1 MNCHGTGL
9 KKSEREKSE
18 SLSVKGRLTLRKGG
32 NCMSNY
38 VEMWKNLGMDLDTH
52 DQLCQVLPTAF
63 GDVYLSQ
70 ENRPEGMG
78 FWDFVVSEIHGIRP
92 AELIEAQK
100 NGQKVFGTFCVYVP
114 DEVVIAAN
122 GIVTGLCGGSQFWVP
137 GGEKVLPKS
146 TCPLIKASVGA
157 RLDKTCPFFCIADMY
172 VGETTCDGKKKAW
185 EILGKEVPMYIMD
198 IPQMKREKDIQKWAE
213 EIADF
218 AKVVEEFTG
227 NKITVENLNEAIKTI
242 NNKRRAMARV
252 FAATR
257 GDVIPISGKDRLLM
271 TQIAFFDDPTRCAQM
286 CDKLADELDERI
298 KNGVSVFPAGTKR
311 ILLTGTPLAIPNW
324 KLHHII
330 ETSGAAVVCEEMC
343 TGTRY
348 FENPVD
354 ETQTTLEGQFRAL
367 SERYMKNNC
376 ACFTPNT
383 GRIDD
388 IIRLAKEYKA
398 DGVIDVNL
406 KFCCLYDTEGYEV
419 EKALKEAGIPV
430 LGIETDYTD
439 TDAEQLRTR
448 IGAFVEM
455 LG

>member
-1 MNCHGTGL
+1 
-9 KKSEREKSE
+9 
-18 SLSVKGRLTLRKGG
+18 
-32 NCMSNY
+32 MSDY
-38 VEMWKNLGMDLDTH
+38 VQMWKDLGMDLETH
-52 DQLCQVLPTAF
+52 DALCQVLPTAF

-70 ENRPEGMG
+70 ENRPEAMG

-92 AELIEAQK
+92 SELIKAQE

-114 DEVVIAAN
+114 DEVVIAAK

-157 RLDKTCPFFCIADMY
+157 RLDRTCPFFRIADMY
-172 VGETTCDGKKKAW
+172 VGETTCDGKKKAY
-185 EILGKEVPMYIMD
+185 EILAEDVPMHIMD
-198 IPQMKREKDIQKWAE
+198 VPQMKRPEDIEKWAG
-213 EIADF
+213 EIAAF
-218 AKVVEEFTG
+218 AKVVEDFTG
-227 NKITVENLNEAIKTI
+227 NEITVENLNEAIKVV
-242 NNKRRAMARV
+242 NEKRKALARV
-252 FAATR
+252 FEAR
-257 GDVIPISGKDRLLM
+257 KSKVMPISGKDALLM
-271 TQIAFFDDPTRCAQM
+271 MQIAFFDDPVRCAEM
-286 CDKLADELDERI
+286 TNKLADELEQRI
-298 KNGVSVFPAGTKR
+298 KDGVSAFPEGTKR
-311 ILLTGTPLAIPNW
+311 ILITGTPLAIPNW

-348 FENPVD
+348 FENLVD
-354 ETQTTLEGQFRAL
+354 ETQTNLDDKYMALEKSHL
-367 SERYMKNNC
+367 KKNC
-376 ACFTPNT
+376 ECFTPNT
-383 GRIDD
+383 GRIED
-388 IIRLAKEYKA
+388 ILRLAKEYDV

-406 KFCCLYDTEGYEV
+406 KFCSIYDIEGYSV

-448 IGAFVEM
+448 IEAFVEM

>member
-1 MNCHGTGL
+1 
-9 KKSEREKSE
+9 
-18 SLSVKGRLTLRKGG
+18 
-32 NCMSNY
+32 MSNY
-38 VEMWKNLGMDLDTH
+38 VEMWKDLGMDLENH
-52 DQLCQVLPTAF
+52 DNLCQVLPVAF

-92 AELIEAQK
+92 AELVEARK

-137 GGEKVLPKS
+137 DGEKVLPKS

-157 RLDKTCPFFCIADMY
+157 RLGKTCPFFRLADMY

-185 EILGKEVPMYIMD
+185 EILGEDVPMHIMD
-198 IPQMKREKDIQKWAE
+198 IPQMKRPEDIERWAG
-213 EIADF
+213 EIKKF
-218 AKVVEEFTG
+218 AKVVEDLTG
-227 NKITVENLNEAIKTI
+227 NQITIEKLNEAIKTV
-242 NNKRRAMARV
+242 NEKRKAMARV
-252 FAATR
+252 YEARKA
-257 GDVIPISGKDRLLM
+257 DKLPISGKDALLM
-271 TQIAFFDDPTRCAQM
+271 SQIAFFDDPTRCAQM
-286 CDKLADELDERI
+286 CNKLADELDKRI
-298 KNGVSVFPAGTKR
+298 EDGVSVFPAGTKR

-324 KLHHII
+324 KLHHIV

-348 FENPVD
+348 FENLVD
-354 ETQTTLEGQFRAL
+354 DSCQTLDEAYMAL
-367 SERYMKNNC
+367 AQRYMKTNC

-388 IIRLAKEYKA
+388 LLRLAKEYKV

-406 KFCCLYDTEGYEV
+406 KFCCLYDTEGYNV
-419 EKALKEAGIPV
+419 EKAMKAAGIPV

-439 TDAEQLRTR
+439 TDAEQLKTR
-448 IGAFVEM
+448 VQAFVEM

>member
-1 MNCHGTGL
+1 MA
-9 KKSEREKSE
+9 
-18 SLSVKGRLTLRKGG
+18 
-32 NCMSNY
+32 NY
-38 VEMWKNLGMDLDTH
+38 KEMWKDLGMDLETH
-52 DQLCQVLPTAF
+52 DLLCEVLPTAF

-78 FWDFVVSEIHGIRP
+78 FWDMVVADIHGIRP

-137 GGEKVLPKS
+137 SGEAVLPPN

-157 RLDKTCPFFCIADMY
+157 RLGKTCPFFRIADMY

-185 EILGKEVPMYIMD
+185 EILGQDVPMHIMD
-198 IPQMKREKDIQKWAE
+198 MPQMKRAKDVEKWED
-213 EIADF
+213 EIKDF

-227 NKITVENLNEAIKTI
+227 NAITPEKLGEAIHII
-242 NNKRRAMARV
+242 NEKRKALARMYEARKNKN
-252 FAATR
+252 
-257 GDVIPISGKDRLLM
+257 IPISGRDALLVM
-271 TQIAFFDDPTRCAQM
+271 QIAFFDDPVRCAQM
-286 CDKLADELDERI
+286 VNKLADELEKRI
-298 KNGVSVFPAGTKR
+298 EDGVSVFPAGTKR
-311 ILLTGTPLAIPNW
+311 IMLTGTPMAIPNW
-324 KLHHII
+324 KLHQII
-330 ETSGAAVVCEEMC
+330 ETSGAAVVCEETC

-348 FENPVD
+348 FEGLVD
-354 ETQTTLEGQFRAL
+354 ESAATLEEQYKAIA
-367 SERYMKNNC
+367 ERYMGINC

-383 GRIDD
+383 GRVDD
-388 IIRLAKEYKA
+388 ILRLAKEYDV

-406 KFCCLYDTEGYEV
+406 KFCCLYDTEGYTV

-439 TDAEQLRTR
+439 ADAEQLKTR
-448 IGAFVEM
+448 IQAFVEM
-455 LG
+455 LD

>member
-1 MNCHGTGL
+1 M
-9 KKSEREKSE
+9 
-18 SLSVKGRLTLRKGG
+18 
-32 NCMSNY
+32 
-38 VEMWKNLGMDLDTH
+38 
-52 DQLCQVLPTAF
+52 
-63 GDVYLSQ
+63 
-70 ENRPEGMG
+70 
-78 FWDFVVSEIHGIRP
+78 
-92 AELIEAQK
+92 
-100 NGQKVFGTFCVYVP
+100 
-114 DEVVIAAN
+114 
-122 GIVTGLCGGSQFWVP
+122 
-137 GGEKVLPKS
+137 
-146 TCPLIKASVGA
+146 
-157 RLDKTCPFFCIADMY
+157 
-172 VGETTCDGKKKAW
+172 
-185 EILGKEVPMYIMD
+185 
-198 IPQMKREKDIQKWAE
+198 
-213 EIADF
+213 
-218 AKVVEEFTG
+218 
-227 NKITVENLNEAIKTI
+227 
-242 NNKRRAMARV
+242 
-252 FAATR
+252 
-257 GDVIPISGKDRLLM
+257 
-271 TQIAFFDDPTRCAQM
+271 
-286 CDKLADELDERI
+286 
-298 KNGVSVFPAGTKR
+298 SVFPAGTKR

-406 KFCCLYDTEGYEV
+406 KFCCLYDTEGYAV

>member
-1 MNCHGTGL
+1 
-9 KKSEREKSE
+9 
-18 SLSVKGRLTLRKGG
+18 
-32 NCMSNY
+32 MSNY
-38 VEMWKNLGMDLDTH
+38 VEMWKDLGMDLENH
-52 DQLCQVLPTAF
+52 DNLCQVLPVAF

-92 AELIEAQK
+92 AELVEARK

-137 GGEKVLPKS
+137 DGEKVLPKS
-146 TCPLIKASVGA
+146 TCPLIKASIGA
-157 RLDKTCPFFCIADMY
+157 RLGKTCPFFRLADMY

-185 EILGKEVPMYIMD
+185 EILGEDVPMHIMD
-198 IPQMKREKDIQKWAE
+198 IPQMKRPEDIERWAG
-213 EIADF
+213 EIKKF
-218 AKVVEEFTG
+218 AKVVEDLTG
-227 NKITVENLNEAIKTI
+227 NQITIEKLNEAIKTV
-242 NNKRRAMARV
+242 NEKRKAMARV
-252 FAATR
+252 YEARKA
-257 GDVIPISGKDRLLM
+257 DKLPISGKDALLM
-271 TQIAFFDDPTRCAQM
+271 SQIAFFDDPTRCAQM
-286 CDKLADELDERI
+286 CNKLADELDKRI
-298 KNGVSVFPAGTKR
+298 EDGVSVFPAGTKR

-324 KLHHII
+324 KLHHIV

-348 FENPVD
+348 FENLVD
-354 ETQTTLEGQFRAL
+354 DSCQTLDEAYMAL
-367 SERYMKNNC
+367 AQRYMKTNC

-388 IIRLAKEYKA
+388 LLRLAKEYKV

-406 KFCCLYDTEGYEV
+406 KFCCLYDTEGYNV
-419 EKALKEAGIPV
+419 EKAMKAAGIPV

-439 TDAEQLRTR
+439 TDAEQLKTR
-448 IGAFVEM
+448 VQAFVEM

>member
-1 MNCHGTGL
+1 
-9 KKSEREKSE
+9 
-18 SLSVKGRLTLRKGG
+18 
-32 NCMSNY
+32 MSDY
-38 VEMWKNLGMDLDTH
+38 VQMWKDLGMDLETH
-52 DQLCQVLPTAF
+52 DNLCQVLPTAF

-70 ENRPEGMG
+70 ENRPESMN

-92 AELIEAQK
+92 SELLEAQK
-100 NGQKVFGTFCVYVP
+100 KGQKVFGTFCVYVP

-157 RLDKTCPFFCIADMY
+157 RLDRTCPFFRIADMY

-185 EILGKEVPMYIMD
+185 EILGEDVPMYIMD
-198 IPQMKREKDIQKWAE
+198 LPQMKREKDIQKWAE
-213 EIADF
+213 EIAAF
-218 AKVVEEFTG
+218 ARKVEEFTG
-227 NKITVENLNEAIKTI
+227 NAITSETLGAAIHTI
-242 NNKRRAMARV
+242 NEKRKALARMYEARKSKV
-252 FAATR
+252 L
-257 GDVIPISGKDRLLM
+257 PISGKDALLVM
-271 TQIAFFDDPTRCAQM
+271 QIAFFDDPVRCAQM
-286 CDKLADELDERI
+286 TNKLSDELEQRI
-298 KNGVSVFPAGTKR
+298 KDGVSVFPAGTKR

-348 FENPVD
+348 FENLVD
-354 ETQTTLEGQFRAL
+354 ETQTTLEGQFMAL
-367 SERYMKNNC
+367 AQRYMKTNC

-388 IIRLAKEYKA
+388 ILRMAKEYQV

-406 KFCCLYDTEGYEV
+406 KFCCLYDTEGYTV
-419 EKALKEAGIPV
+419 ERALKEAGIPV

-448 IGAFVEM
+448 VEAFVEM

>member
-1 MNCHGTGL
+1 
-9 KKSEREKSE
+9 
-18 SLSVKGRLTLRKGG
+18 
-32 NCMSNY
+32 MSNY
-38 VEMWKNLGMDLDTH
+38 VEMWKDLGMDLENH
-52 DQLCQVLPTAF
+52 DNLCAVLPVAF

-92 AELIEAQK
+92 AELVEARK

-137 GGEKVLPKS
+137 DGEKVLPKS
-146 TCPLIKASVGA
+146 TCPLIKASIGA
-157 RLDKTCPFFCIADMY
+157 RLGKTCPFFRLADMY

-185 EILGKEVPMYIMD
+185 EILGEDVPMHIMD
-198 IPQMKREKDIQKWAE
+198 IPQMKRPEDIERWAG
-213 EIADF
+213 EIKKF
-218 AKVVEEFTG
+218 AKVVEDLTG
-227 NKITVENLNEAIKTI
+227 NQITIDTLNAAIKTV
-242 NNKRRAMARV
+242 NEKRKAMARV
-252 FAATR
+252 YEARKAEKL
-257 GDVIPISGKDRLLM
+257 PISGKDALLM
-271 TQIAFFDDPTRCAQM
+271 SQIAFFDDPTRCAQM
-286 CDKLADELDERI
+286 CNKLADELDKRI
-298 KNGVSVFPAGTKR
+298 EDGVAVFPVGTKR
-311 ILLTGTPLAIPNW
+311 IMLTGTPLAIPNW
-324 KLHHII
+324 KLHHIV

-348 FENPVD
+348 FENLVD
-354 ETQTTLEGQFRAL
+354 EECKTLDEAYMAL
-367 SERYMKNNC
+367 AQRYMKTNC

-388 IIRLAKEYKA
+388 LLRLAKEYKV

-406 KFCCLYDTEGYEV
+406 KFCCLYDTEGYHV
-419 EKALKEAGIPV
+419 ERAMKAAGIPV

-439 TDAEQLRTR
+439 TDAEQLKTR
-448 IGAFVEM
+448 VQAFVEM